1 MNLGFL
7 FAVALSSGALHID
20 VDDTASGFAVRLIEN
35 RLLDGGACFV
45 NSPGAGHDMWRLD
58 FIGQVGAD
66 GRRKVANSRSRL
78 RAKRRTSERNG
89 DSLKLKWLG
98 MDLPGETG
106 VLDVTVEIRLVEGG
120 AASEWNLLVDNRSSA
135 WALERTHF
143 PCLPGV
149 MKPGEGDVLEPAKP
163 LGGQLHRA
171 YAGGERLRW
180 TKFPSSAP
188 PMCAFMHG
196 GAGLYI
202 GVHDSSR
209 PITQFLFGP
218 GLNFEVA
225 TPVENAGV
233 VGKAARGPAF
243 PVLVRPFL
251 GDWWQAARIYREW
264 AMRQK
269 WAAKG
274 PIAERADFPQA
285 MKDLDVCA
293 ILVDANAAAAS
304 NKIARIVC
312 TFPGLNVG
320 VHWYQWHNSGFC
332 VNFPELFP
340 AKKGVPDVMRAWAKE
355 GVMVM
360 PYTNPRLWDVHQA
373 SWEFSRD
380 HACRNANGGY
390 DTIDYLRNDCAVMCP
405 SSDTWKRSV
414 WKWSRQVLAET
425 GANAVYYDQV
435 AVARPF
441 ECYDG
446 RHGHTLGGGRWWT
459 DGYRKMLEP
468 MHDMFSSRNAPI
480 TSELS
485 GDQWLDLI
493 DGYLLCGSPHDDEVP
508 LMPAV
513 YSGYAIYFGSEENMC
528 DPEDTFESWQF
539 RQFTWGV
546 LPGWFDRWDIGDPKF
561 ARQQGIIARLARIRR
576 AAEEFMVYG
585 SLVDEVRFLNE
596 PPVREYAMKY
606 LWRPKEWIDKV
617 HMSDLHGMVW
627 RSRSGKSCAAF
638 VANATAGARR
648 VRFRVPCGGLKSV
661 EMPETAGVSYS
672 EIDGVGELELPP
684 HGIAYLRAEMGKEGR
699 R

>member
-1 MNLGFL
+1 MNLGLL

-20 VDDTASGFAVRLIEN
+20 VDETTSGFAVRSIEN
-35 RLLDGGACFV
+35 RCLDGGACFV
-45 NSPGAGHDMWRLD
+45 NPPDRGHDMWRLD
-58 FIGQVGAD
+58 FLGPAEAN

-78 RAKRRTSERNG
+78 RAKRRASEQSG
-89 DSLKLKWLG
+89 DTLTLKWLG

-120 AASEWNLLVDNRSSA
+120 VSSEWRLAVDNRSST

-171 YAGGERLRW
+171 YAGSESMRW
-180 TKFPSSAP
+180 TKFPASAP
-188 PMCAFMHG
+188 PMCAFMHD
-196 GAGLYI
+196 GAGIYV
-202 GVHDSSR
+202 GVHDPSR
-209 PITQFLFGP
+209 PITQFIYGP
-218 GLNFEVA
+218 GLDFEIA

-233 VGKAARGPAF
+233 LGKAARGPSF
-243 PVLVRPFL
+243 PVIVRPFL

-264 AMRQK
+264 AMRQQ
-269 WAAKG
+269 WTAKG
-274 PIAERADFPQA
+274 PIEERADFPQS
-285 MKDLDVCA
+285 MKGLDVCA
-293 ILVDANAAAAS
+293 ILVDANAVAAS
-304 NKIARIVC
+304 NKIARIVR
-312 TFPGLNVG
+312 TFPGLKVG

-340 AKKGVPDVMRAWAKE
+340 AKKGVLDVIRAWTKE

-405 SSDTWKRSV
+405 SSDVWKRSI
-414 WKWSRQVLAET
+414 WKWSRQVLDET
-425 GANAVYYDQV
+425 GANAIYYDQV
-435 AVARPF
+435 SVARPF
-441 ECYDG
+441 ECYDE
-446 RHGHTLGGGRWWT
+446 RHGHALGGGRWWT

-468 MHDMFSSRNAPI
+468 MHDLYSSRNAPI

-493 DGYLLCGSPHDDEVP
+493 DGYLLCGAPHDDEVP

-528 DPEDTFESWQF
+528 DPEDTFESWQY

-546 LPGWFDRWDIGDPKF
+546 LPGWFDKWDIGDPKF
-561 ARQQGIIARLARIRR
+561 ARQQGIIARLARVRR

-585 SLVDEVRFLNE
+585 SLVDEVRFIDE
-596 PPVREYAMKY
+596 PPTREYAMNY
-606 LWRPKEWIDKV
+606 LWRPREWIDKV
-617 HMSDLHGMVW
+617 HMPDLHGMVW
-627 RSRSGKSCAAF
+627 HSRSGTSCAVF
-638 VANATAGARR
+638 VANASAEARR
-648 VRFRVPCGGLKSV
+648 VRFRAPCSRLKPV
-661 EMPETAGVSYS
+661 VLAETAGVSYS
-672 EIDGVGELELPP
+672 ESGDVGEVGLPP
-684 HGIAYLRAEMGKEGR
+684 HGIAFLRADRGKGGR